1 MVTQKEFID
10 KKTEVP
16 SSTDSITDDSK
27 QNEESPQE
35 IGISAFDRF
44 KKVGTLRR
52 RLLMTVLP
60 TVLVPL
66 VVASAIGF
74 NVTQRRAKEKTF
86 SKIETSVI
94 LASERTQK
102 FIEDAFEA
110 TNLLSANPGV
120 MEALNSGA
128 RQVQSQGL
136 SQKPI
141 PQIEKQFAATKLLK
155 PDRSLNNYLT
165 AVAKTADIAEIILTE
180 RHGFNVAYS
189 SVTSDFIQSDEEWWQ
204 IAKKKGQVV
213 IEPEFDESTNTAV
226 LVLVNTIKDPNSNK
240 LLGVTKVGAPAEQ
253 LNEQLIA
260 SVGAVIA
267 RSQQIQIFD
276 PYSKKTLSTIAAEGK
291 STELGELIGGDPVAK
306 AADFVNKIS
315 KDSKQNPRDAI
326 RALEGKD
333 GIYNVKVQAVKSNSD
348 QFILSFELNDKLFEL
363 KSIPKTDLVAI
374 ASVDRAEV
382 NEAGR
387 ELIMVFGLTAIVLG
401 LGATA
406 LIVLLA
412 RQLSQPLSNL
422 TKKAQLVAAG
432 DLEVKAELEGTVETL
447 TLADNFN
454 NLVSQVKNLLQQQKS
469 IAEEQREQRET
480 MEKEIYVLLNEVE
493 DAIDGDLTVRASL
506 SSLEMSTVADLF
518 NAMIDNLQDIALQ
531 VKQSTSEVSSSLGDN
546 EQSIR
551 MLADLASAEAEEMRS
566 SLGSLEEMSGS
577 IEEVAEN
584 ASRTAAI
591 ANDAYSAVR
600 KSSNTMDRTVESIL
614 NLRNTV
620 GETAKKMK
628 RLGESSQKISQVV
641 STIEEIAL
649 KTNLL
654 AINASVE
661 AGRAGEQGQGFR
673 VVAEQVGALAEQS
686 AAATKE
692 IARVVSAIQNETQD
706 VAQAMELGTKEVVDT
721 TSLVESTKQR
731 LVEVLERSQEID
743 RLMKS
748 ISQAT
753 VSQAETSRSVTN
765 LMQEIAQLSE
775 QRSESSLQLAMSMQ
789 TTAQVT
795 QELESAVGQ
804 FKVNESE

>member
-10 KKTEVP
+10 KETEVT
-16 SSTDSITDDSK
+16 SSTESVTDDSK

-35 IGISAFDRF
+35 IGVSASDKF
-44 KKVGTLRR
+44 KNAGTLRR

-141 PQIEKQFAATKLLK
+141 PQVEQQFAATKLLK
-155 PDRSLNNYLT
+155 PDRSLNNYLK
-165 AVAKTADIAEIILTE
+165 AVAKTTDIAEIILTE

-204 IAKKKGQVV
+204 VAKKKGQVV

-260 SVGAVIA
+260 SVGAVIS
-267 RSQQIQIFD
+267 RSQQLQIFD
-276 PYSKKTLSTIAAEGK
+276 PYSKKTLSTIAADGK
-291 STELGELIGGDPVAK
+291 SSELGELIGGDPVAE
-306 AADFVNKIS
+306 AADFVNNIS
-315 KDSKQNPRDAI
+315 KDSKQNPQDAI

-422 TKKAQLVAAG
+422 TKKARQVAAG

-469 IAEEQREQRET
+469 IAEEQRQQRET

-518 NAMIDNLQDIALQ
+518 NAMIDNLQDIALR
-531 VKQSTSEVSSSLGDN
+531 VKQSTSEVSSSLRDN

-551 MLADLASAEAEEMRS
+551 MLADLAIAEAEEMRN

-584 ASRTAAI
+584 ASRTATI

-600 KSSNTMDRTVESIL
+600 KSSNTMDRTVDSIL